1 MTCRELIIIDGK
13 CYDIKNLGWN
23 PKQLN
28 PQLKE
33 MCKGKDLRAKSFYI
47 RKNSDSRHA
56 FTLEQLAKKY
66 DFGIIDERLW
76 KIIESEYETFHVEAD
91 WNEEF
96 PKSDEIKFED

>member
-13 CYDIKNLGWN
+13 CYDIEKLGWN

-33 MCKGKDLRAKSFYI
+33 MCKDKDLRARHYYI
-47 RKNSDSRHA
+47 KKNSDNRLA
-56 FTLEQLAKKY
+56 FTLEQLARKY
-66 DFGIIDERLW
+66 DLGTLDAKLW
-76 KIIESEYETFHVEAD
+76 KIIESEYEAFCVEAD

-96 PKSDEIKFED
+96 PNSDEIKFED